1 MSPTTKRYLRGGAIL
16 GAAAMTVA
24 SLAACSA
31 GSDNPEDTVTITLA
45 GPNQW
50 NADPS
55 SFGPEWE
62 ALVAAFEEAEPNIK
76 VETVVLPLAEFATTL
91 STQLSAGTAPEL
103 IFNQAPHTPDQVVA
117 LDEYLDQPN
126 PYVEGN
132 EKWVDVF
139 NADYFGP
146 TATNARNAAGNYEF
160 IPFNLYISGL
170 YYNAD
175 AFAEAGIDTPPT
187 TFDDFIEAC
196 GDLKDAG
203 YIPLAV
209 DNSYASQNYVYSP
222 IRAMLQDKYF
232 DEWNVFAPDGSPG
245 TSKQIGAK
253 GFAHAVLTGALDA
266 TTTPEIAETMT
277 LMKTVF
283 DECGT
288 PNWSGVTSTG
298 AAFTG
303 GEDFLGGEAAIAFG
317 SNFAA
322 TNLTDVDWEYGTM
335 PFPTITKSDS
345 ALSSGREAQSG
356 ASVGGTSYMIP
367 ATTEGEKLDAAVKFL
382 QFASAPEHIQPWLDE
397 TGGIPALADA
407 EPAPGLE
414 GLMTGSWFES
424 PRVPARALIPR
435 ALAGQAVY
443 TGWLTGSKSLQ
454 DQLTELQGMWVENSH
469 ELAEDGG
476 WTEDWATK

>member
-1 MSPTTKRYLRGGAIL
+1 MAAL
-16 GAAAMTVA
+16 GAVGLSACTGADEA
-24 SLAACSA
+24 SGDA
-31 GSDNPEDTVTITLA
+31 VTITLA

-50 NADPS
+50 SSDPS

-62 ALVAAFEEAEPNIK
+62 ELIAAFEEAEPNIQ

-117 LDEYLDQPN
+117 LDGYLEQPN

-132 EKWVDVF
+132 EQWVDVF
-139 NADYFGP
+139 KPDYFGP

-160 IPFNLYISGL
+160 IPFNLFISGL
-170 YYNAD
+170 YFNAD
-175 AFAEAGIDTPPT
+175 AFAEAGVDEPPA
-187 TFDDFIEAC
+187 TFGEFIEAC

-203 YIPLAV
+203 YVPLAL
-209 DNSYASQNYVYSP
+209 DNSYGAQNSVYAP
-222 IRAMLQDKYF
+222 IRSQLQDRYF
-232 DEWNVFAPDGSPG
+232 DEWNVFAPDGTPG
-245 TSKQIGAK
+245 TSAQIGAK

-266 TTTPEIAETMT
+266 TSTPEIAETMR

-298 AAFTG
+298 AFTG
-303 GEDFLGGEAAIAFG
+303 GEDLVGGEAAMAFG

-322 TNLTDVDWEYGTM
+322 SNLADVDWEYGTM
-335 PFPTITKSDS
+335 PFPTITKDDS
-345 ALSSGREAQSG
+345 PLSTDREAQSG
-356 ASVGGTSYMIP
+356 ANVGGTSYMIP
-367 ATTEGEKLDAAVKFL
+367 ATTEAEQLDAAVKFL
-382 QFASAPEHIQPWLDE
+382 QFVSAPERVQPWLDG

-407 EPAPGLE
+407 TPAPGLE
-414 GLMTGSWFES
+414 GLMTGSWFEA
-424 PRVPARALIPR
+424 PRVPARALIPK

-443 TGWLTGSKSLQ
+443 TGYLTGSKSLE
-454 DQLTELQGMWVENSH
+454 DQLAELQSSWVENSF

-476 WTEDWATK
+476 WTEDWATR